1 MGMEE
6 YNLQLPTH
14 TTGGGYFVNTVCLS
28 FYLIGSEG
36 YQENIREGNRDGE
49 HNTAG
54 GAVGRNGQGNDSPMA
69 LGHGAPD
76 CAALR
81 AGADGVAGVFHID
94 SRDDGT
100 ALGQDSAPNAEV
112 GVRA

>member
-1 MGMEE
+1 MEE

-14 TTGGGYFVNTVCLS
+14 TTGGGCFVNTVCLS
-28 FYLIGSEG
+28 SILSEVKD
-36 YQENIREGNRDGE
+36 IKRREGERG

-54 GAVGRNGQGNDSPMA
+54 GAVGRNRQGNDSPMA

-100 ALGQDSAPNAEV
+100 TLGQDSATDAEV

>member
-1 MGMEE
+1 MEQD
-6 YNLQLPTH
+6 NLQLSTH
-14 TTGGGYFVNTVCLS
+14 TTGGGCFVNTVCLS
-28 FYLIGSEG
+28 SILSEVRDIK
-36 YQENIREGNRDGE
+36 EKRREKLWGGWEDYTG
-49 HNTAG
+49 G
-54 GAVGRNGQGNDSPMA
+54 GAVSRNGQGNKFPMA

-81 AGADGVAGVFHID
+81 TGADGVAGVFHIN

-100 ALGQDSAPNAEV
+100 GLGQDGAPNAEV

>member
-1 MGMEE
+1 MEE
-6 YNLQLPTH
+6 HDLQLPAH
-14 TTGGGYFVNTVCLS
+14 TTGGGCFVNTVCLS
-28 FYLIGSEG
+28 SILSEVRD
-36 YQENIREGNRDGE
+36 IKRREGGGE

-54 GAVGRNGQGNDSPMA
+54 GAVGRNGQGSDSPMA

-76 CAALR
+76 CAAFR

-100 ALGQDSAPNAEV
+100 ALGQESAPDAEV

>member
-1 MGMEE
+1 MRG
-6 YNLQLPTH
+6 
-14 TTGGGYFVNTVCLS
+14 
-28 FYLIGSEG
+28 EG
-36 YQENIREGNRDGE
+36 KGE

-54 GAVGRNGQGNDSPMA
+54 GAVGRNGQGNDSPMT

-81 AGADGVAGVFHID
+81 ACADGIASVFHID

-100 ALGQDSAPNAEV
+100 VLGQDGAPDAEV

>member
-1 MGMEE
+1 MEGH
-6 YNLQLPTH
+6 NLQLPTH
-14 TTGGGYFVNTVCLS
+14 TTGGGCFVNTVCLS
-28 FYLIGSEG
+28 SILSEVG
-36 YQENIREGNRDGE
+36 NIKRREGEGE

-69 LGHGAPD
+69 LGHCAPD

-81 AGADGVAGVFHID
+81 AGADGVTGVFHID

-100 ALGQDSAPNAEV
+100 ALGQDSAPDAKV